1 MKKRNSKA
9 PTLTDL
15 YNKELRRIKRFIR
28 EAGKRGYEWKES
40 PIPDRPKRIRRESVE
55 ALKKKRPEY
64 FYKKARYVNKETGEI
79 LTGLQGRQLE
89 RKAVAQ
95 KAAETKQRAKEDFF
109 AKTVIQQYRTELNKW
124 RPEFQD
130 KMNAWLD
137 RVIESV
143 RPNEDDLGMSAE
155 RAVSQ
160 MLEQGRQNG
169 LIITYIEAYDNEACS
184 YYMTQMLNYL
194 PEIGQRFV
202 DEMTEYIYEE
212 SGWNSPK

>member
-1 MKKRNSKA
+1 MKKRKSKA

-15 YNKELRRIKRFIR
+15 YNKELNRIKRTIKAAK
-28 EAGKRGYEWKES
+28 ERGYEWEES
-40 PIPDRPKRIRRESVE
+40 PLPKRPKRIRRESVE

-89 RKAVAQ
+89 RKAAAK
-95 KAAETKQRAKEDFF
+95 KAAETRRRAKEDFF
-109 AKTVIQQYRTELNKW
+109 AKAVIQQYRTELNKW
-124 RPEFQD
+124 RPAFQD

-143 RPNEDDLGMSAE
+143 RPNEDDIGMSAE
-155 RAVSQ
+155 RAVAQ

-169 LIITYIEAYDNEACS
+169 LIITWEEAYHEDACS

-202 DEMTEYIYEE
+202 DEMTEYIYQE
-212 SGWNSPK
+212 SGWDSPK

>member
-1 MKKRNSKA
+1 MKKKRSKA

-15 YNKELRRIKRFIR
+15 YNKELARIKRTLK
-28 EAGKRGYEWKES
+28 AAKQRGYEWQEN

-64 FYKKARYVNKETGEI
+64 FYKKARYVDKETGEI

-89 RKAVAQ
+89 RKKAAR
-95 KAAETKQRAKEDFF
+95 KAAETRQRAKEDFF

-124 RPEFQD
+124 RPAFQD

-137 RVIESV
+137 RVLESV
-143 RPNEDDLGMSAE
+143 RRHEDDIEMSAE
-155 RAVSQ
+155 RAVAQ

-169 LIITYIEAYDNEACS
+169 LIITYIEAYDNEACA

-194 PEIGQRFV
+194 PEIGQMFV

-212 SGWNSPK
+212 SGWDNPK

>member
-1 MKKRNSKA
+1 MKKRKSKA

-15 YNKELRRIKRFIR
+15 YNKELNRIKRTIKAAK
-28 EAGKRGYEWKES
+28 ERGYEWEES
-40 PIPDRPKRIRRESVE
+40 PLPKRPKRIRRESVE
-55 ALKKKRPEY
+55 ALKKKRPET
-64 FYKKARYVNKETGEI
+64 FYKKARYVDKETGEI

-89 RKAVAQ
+89 RKKAAQ
-95 KAAETKQRAKEDFF
+95 KAAETRRRAKEDFF

-124 RPEFQD
+124 RPAFQD

-143 RPNEDDLGMSAE
+143 RPNEGDLGMTAE
-155 RAVSQ
+155 RAVAQ

-212 SGWNSPK
+212 SGWDNPK